1 MSELQ
6 VSRGL
11 PQLNTEDL
19 AQVLFICHISRD
31 LYRKVGIEL
40 KNIFCS
46 HDCDG
51 DQGSSSWYNSVSNK
65 IHLPQV
71 KYHLGLDWITRNFSH
86 LA

>member
-11 PQLNTEDL
+11 PQMNTEDL
-19 AQVLFICHISRD
+19 AQVLFICHILRD

-46 HDCDG
+46 HAVMEIKEVRCWCNFVTDFTR
-51 DQGSSSWYNSVSNK
+51 Y
-65 IHLPQV
+65 
-71 KYHLGLDWITRNFSH
+71 YH
-86 LA
+86 